1 MDLGTFSV
9 SLTVGDLAASR
20 DFYETLGFDK
30 IGGDGQG
37 YLIMANGGTVIGLF
51 QGMFDQNL
59 LTFNPGWQGP
69 NEEASDDFLD
79 VRDIADQLEEAGL
92 QITTRSIEGESG
104 PGHIVLMD
112 PDGNPVLIDQ
122 HR

>member
-30 IGGDGQG
+30 IGGDGEG
-37 YLIMANGGTVIGLF
+37 YLIMANGGTV
-51 QGMFDQNL
+51 MFDQNL

-69 NEEASDDFLD
+69 NEEAGDDFLD
-79 VRDIADQLEEAGL
+79 VREIAERLEEAGL
-92 QITTRSIEGESG
+92 QITTKSIEGESG